1 MNRFAVE
8 LKNILAEELNIYK
21 KLLVL
26 AKDKTK
32 LLVDRKL
39 TELQATVEQEE
50 SLVQQLIDLEP
61 LRQEQVMAIVGE
73 PTIKL
78 ELLVEK
84 ISDDNIKSELIDIG
98 SKLREVVEEIK
109 VINEGNQRLA
119 QMGLE
124 VAKQTMKIMTK
135 APKPV
140 TYGPPS
146 GANNRNSSLRG
157 RSLFDH
163 KA

>member
-1 MNRFAVE
+1 MIQQAVE
-8 LKNILAEELNIYK
+8 LKNILTNELDIYK
-21 KLLVL
+21 KLLTI
-26 AKDKTK
+26 ARNKTK

-39 TELQATVEQEE
+39 SELQSTLEE
-50 SLVQQLIDLEP
+50 EEALVQQLVDLEP
-61 LRQEQVMAIVGE
+61 LRQDCVMAMVGE

-78 ELLVEK
+78 ESLVDR
-84 ISDDNIKSELIDIG
+84 ISDGNLKSGLISLG
-98 SKLREVVEEIK
+98 SMLREVVEEIR

-119 QMGLE
+119 QVGLE
-124 VAKQTMKIMTK
+124 VAQQTIKIMTR

-140 TYGPPS
+140 TYGPGVS
-146 GANNRNSSLRG
+146 DQNQMRG

>member
-1 MNRFAVE
+1 MNQSAVE
-8 LKNILAEELNIYK
+8 LKNILAQELNVYQE
-21 KLLVL
+21 LLKL

-39 TELQATVEQEE
+39 TELQASVEQEE
-50 SLVQQLIDLEP
+50 NLVQQLVELEP
-61 LRQEQVMAIVGE
+61 LRQEQVMAIAGE
-73 PTIKL
+73 PVIKL
-78 ELLVEK
+78 EVLVEK
-84 ISDDNIKSELIDIG
+84 LSDESIKQELIDIG
-98 SKLREVVEEIK
+98 SKLREIVEEIR

-119 QMGLE
+119 QVGLE
-124 VAKQTMKIMTK
+124 VAQHTLKIMTR

-140 TYGPPS
+140 TYGPGGS
-146 GANNRNSSLRG
+146 KGNNNNMRG

>member
-1 MNRFAVE
+1 MNQSAVE
-8 LKNILAEELNIYK
+8 LKNILVEELDVYQE
-21 KLLVL
+21 LLKL

-39 TELQATVEQEE
+39 TELQASVEQEE
-50 SLVQQLIDLEP
+50 NLVQRLVELEP
-61 LRQEQVMAIVGE
+61 LRQEQVMAIAGE
-73 PTIKL
+73 PVIKL
-78 ELLVEK
+78 EVLVEK
-84 ISDDNIKSELIDIG
+84 LSDESIKTELIEIG
-98 SKLREVVEEIK
+98 SKLRVVVEEIK

-119 QMGLE
+119 QVGLE
-124 VAKQTMKIMTK
+124 VAQHTIKIMTR

-140 TYGPPS
+140 TYGPGGS
-146 GANNRNSSLRG
+146 KSNSQLRG

>member
-1 MNRFAVE
+1 MNQNVVE
-8 LKNILAEELNIYK
+8 LKNILAEELDVYQ
-21 KLLVL
+21 KLLEL
-26 AKDKTK
+26 ATNKTK

-39 TELQATVEQEE
+39 TELQTTVEQEE
-50 SLVQQLIDLEP
+50 NLVQRLIELEP

-73 PTIKL
+73 PIIKL
-78 ELLVEK
+78 DVLVEK
-84 ISDDNIKSELIDIG
+84 LSDESLKKDLIDIG
-98 SKLREVVEEIK
+98 SKLREVVEEIR

-119 QMGLE
+119 QTGLE
-124 VAKQTMKIMTK
+124 VAQHTIKIMTR

-140 TYGPPS
+140 TYGPGGS
-146 GANNRNSSLRG
+146 KSNSQLRG

>member
-8 LKNILAEELNIYK
+8 LKNILAKELNIYQN
-21 KLLVL
+21 LLEL
-26 AKDKTK
+26 AKNKTK
-32 LLVDRKL
+32 FLVDRKL
-39 TELQATVEQEE
+39 TELQNTVEQEE
-50 SLVQQLIDLEP
+50 SFVQQLIDLEP
-61 LRQEQVMAIVGE
+61 LRQEQIMAIVGE

-78 ELLVEK
+78 EILVEK

-124 VAKQTMKIMTK
+124 VVKQTMKIMTK

-140 TYGPPS
+140 TYGPS
-146 GANNRNSSLRG
+146 GSSNKNSSLRG

>member
-1 MNRFAVE
+1 MNQSAVE
-8 LKNILAEELNIYK
+8 LKNILAKELNVYQE
-21 KLLVL
+21 LLKL

-39 TELQATVEQEE
+39 TELQASVEQEE
-50 SLVQQLIDLEP
+50 NLVQQLVELEP
-61 LRQEQVMAIVGE
+61 LRQEQVMAIAGE
-73 PTIKL
+73 PVIKL
-78 ELLVEK
+78 EVLVEK
-84 ISDDNIKSELIDIG
+84 LSDESIKLELIDIG
-98 SKLREVVEEIK
+98 SKLREVVEEIR

-119 QMGLE
+119 QVGLE
-124 VAKQTMKIMTK
+124 VAQHTLKIMTR

-140 TYGPPS
+140 TYGPGGS
-146 GANNRNSSLRG
+146 KSNNNMRG

>member
-1 MNRFAVE
+1 MNQSAVE
-8 LKNILAEELNIYK
+8 LKNILVEELGVYQE
-21 KLLVL
+21 LLKL

-39 TELQATVEQEE
+39 TELQASVEQEE
-50 SLVQQLIDLEP
+50 NLVQRLVELEP
-61 LRQEQVMAIVGE
+61 LRQEQVMAIAGE
-73 PTIKL
+73 PVIKL
-78 ELLVEK
+78 EVLVEK
-84 ISDDNIKSELIDIG
+84 LSDESIKTELIEIG

-119 QMGLE
+119 QVGLE
-124 VAKQTMKIMTK
+124 VAQHTIKIMTR

-140 TYGPPS
+140 TYGPGGS
-146 GANNRNSSLRG
+146 KGCNNMRG

>member
-1 MNRFAVE
+1 MNQSAVE
-8 LKNILAEELNIYK
+8 LKNILAKELNVYQE
-21 KLLVL
+21 LLKL

-39 TELQATVEQEE
+39 TELQASVEQEE
-50 SLVQQLIDLEP
+50 NLVQQLVELEP
-61 LRQEQVMAIVGE
+61 LRQEQVMAIAGE
-73 PTIKL
+73 PVIKL
-78 ELLVEK
+78 EVLVEK
-84 ISDDNIKSELIDIG
+84 LSDESIKLELIDIG

-119 QMGLE
+119 QVGLE
-124 VAKQTMKIMTK
+124 VAQHTLKIMTR

-140 TYGPPS
+140 TYGPGGS
-146 GANNRNSSLRG
+146 KSNNNMRG

>member
-1 MNRFAVE
+1 MNENVVE
-8 LKNILAEELNIYK
+8 LKNILAEELSVYQR
-21 KLLVL
+21 LLEL

-50 SLVQQLIDLEP
+50 NLVQRLIELEP
-61 LRQEQVMAIVGE
+61 LRQEQVNAIVGE
-73 PTIKL
+73 PIIKL
-78 ELLVEK
+78 DVLVEK
-84 ISDDNIKSELIDIG
+84 LSDESLKNELIDIG

-119 QMGLE
+119 QTGLE
-124 VAKQTMKIMTK
+124 VAQHTIKIMTR

-140 TYGPPS
+140 TYGPGGS
-146 GANNRNSSLRG
+146 KSNNQLRG

>member
-1 MNRFAVE
+1 MNQSAVE
-8 LKNILAEELNIYK
+8 LKNILAKELNVYQE
-21 KLLVL
+21 LLKL

-39 TELQATVEQEE
+39 TELQASVEQEE
-50 SLVQQLIDLEP
+50 NLVQQLVELEP
-61 LRQEQVMAIVGE
+61 LRQEQVMAIAGE
-73 PTIKL
+73 PVIKL
-78 ELLVEK
+78 EVLVEK
-84 ISDDNIKSELIDIG
+84 LSDESIKLEMIDIG
-98 SKLREVVEEIK
+98 SKLREVVEEIR

-119 QMGLE
+119 QVGLE
-124 VAKQTMKIMTK
+124 VAQHTLKIMTR

-140 TYGPPS
+140 TYGPGGS
-146 GANNRNSSLRG
+146 KSNNNMRG